1 MNSFFFIILGITLFN
16 FILEQYLDFLNS
28 KLWSNE
34 LPKELEGIYDAE
46 KYRKSQDYTKVKT
59 RFSLITDTFSLALI
73 LIMLFCGGF
82 GIIDNFLRSF
92 TENPILLSLL
102 FFGVIGFASDLLSTP
117 FEVYFTFNIEK
128 KFGFNTTTIKTFILD
143 KIKGWLIGLLIGGLL
158 LAGIV
163 WIYLNTGE
171 YFWLFAW
178 AAISFFMLFMTMFY
192 SNLIVPLFNKQ
203 KPLEPG
209 ELRDEIEKFAKKV
222 KFKLNNIYVID
233 GSKRSKK
240 ANAYFTGLGPKK
252 RIVLYDTL
260 IADHTKEELVAVLAH
275 EIGHYKKKHTVSS
288 MIIGIVETGAML
300 FILSI
305 FISYPELAKALGSD
319 IQSFHIGIL
328 AFALLYSPISLILG
342 LFMNILSRK
351 HEYEADRYAG
361 ENYNPES
368 LKLALKK
375 LSVNSLSNLRPH
387 PLYVFFNY
395 SHPTLLQR
403 LKALDE
409 IIA

>member
-1 MNSFFFIILGITLFN
+1 MNSFFYIILGITLFN
-16 FILEQYLDFLNS
+16 FILERYLDYLNR

-59 RFSLITDTFSLALI
+59 RFSLITDTYSFVLI
-73 LIMLFCGGF
+73 LMMLFLGGF
-82 GIIDNFLRSF
+82 GLIDNFIRTY
-92 TENPILLSLL
+92 TENPILLTIC
-102 FFGVIGFASDLLSTP
+102 FFGIIGFSSDLLSIP
-117 FEVYFTFNIEK
+117 FDIYFTFNIERR
-128 KFGFNTTTIKTFILD
+128 FGFNTTTAKTFILD
-143 KIKGWLIGLLIGGLL
+143 KLKGWLIGIIIGGLL
-158 LAGIV
+158 LSGIV

-171 YFWLFAW
+171 YFWIFAW

-203 KPLEPG
+203 KPLEKG
-209 ELRDEIEKFAKKV
+209 ELRDAIEEFAKKV
-222 KFKLNNIYVID
+222 NFKLNNIYVID

-275 EIGHYKKKHTVSS
+275 EIGHYKKKHTLSS

-305 FISYPELAKALGSD
+305 FIKDPELSIALGSN
-319 IQSFHIGIL
+319 IQSFHLGIL

-342 LFMNILSRK
+342 LGMNILSRK

-368 LKLALKK
+368 LQLALKK
-375 LSVNSLSNLRPH
+375 LSVNSLNNLRPH

-409 IIA
+409 LKA

>member
-1 MNSFFFIILGITLFN
+1 MNSFFYIILGITLFN
-16 FILEQYLDFLNS
+16 FILERFLDHLNR

-34 LPKELEGIYDAE
+34 LPKELEGIYDAD
-46 KYRKSQDYTKVKT
+46 KYKKSQDYTKVKT

-73 LIMLFCGGF
+73 LIMLFSGGF
-82 GIIDNFLRSF
+82 GIIDNYFRTI
-92 TENPILLSLL
+92 TENPILLTLL
-102 FFGVIGFASDLLSTP
+102 FFGTIGFASDLLSTP
-117 FEVYFTFNIEK
+117 FEVYFTFSIEK
-128 KFGFNTTTIKTFILD
+128 KFGFNTTTIITFILD

-171 YFWLFAW
+171 YFWFYAW
-178 AAISFFMLFMTMFY
+178 AAISFFMLFMSMFY

-209 ELRDEIEKFAKKV
+209 ELRDAIEEFAKKV

-260 IADHTKEELVAVLAH
+260 ITDHTTEELIGVLAH
-275 EIGHYKKKHTVSS
+275 EIGHYKKKHTLSS
-288 MIIGIVETGAML
+288 TIIGIAETGVML

-305 FISYPELAKALGSD
+305 FISNPELSKAMGAD

-328 AFALLYSPISLILG
+328 AFALLYSPVSLILG
-342 LFMNILSRK
+342 LGLNILSRK
-351 HEYEADRYAG
+351 HEYAADRYAG

-368 LKLALKK
+368 LQLALKK
-375 LSVNSLSNLRPH
+375 LSVNSLNNLRPH
-387 PLYVFFNY
+387 PLYVFFYY

-409 IIA
+409 ISA

>member
-1 MNSFFFIILGITLFN
+1 MNSFFYIILGITLFN
-16 FILEQYLDFLNS
+16 FILERFLDYLNS
-28 KLWSNE
+28 KLWSNQ

-59 RFSLITDTFSLALI
+59 RFSLINEAFSLFLI
-73 LIMLFCGGF
+73 LLMLFSGGF
-82 GIIDNFLRSF
+82 GIIDNFLRTY
-92 TENPILLSLL
+92 TENPILLTII
-102 FFGVIGFASDLLSTP
+102 FFGIIGFASDLLSIP
-117 FEVYFTFNIEK
+117 FEIYFTFNIEK
-128 KFGFNTTTIKTFILD
+128 RFGFNTTTVKTFVAD
-143 KIKGWLIGLLIGGLL
+143 KLKGWFLGLIIGGLL
-158 LAGIV
+158 LTLIV

-171 YFWLFAW
+171 YFWLYAW
-178 AAISFFMLFMTMFY
+178 GAVSFFMLFMSMFY

-209 ELRDEIEKFAKKV
+209 ELRDAIEEFAKKV

-260 IADHTKEELVAVLAH
+260 IADHTTEELVGVLAH
-275 EIGHYKKKHTVSS
+275 EIGHYKKKHTLTST
-288 MIIGIVETGAML
+288 ILGIAETGVML
-300 FILSI
+300 FILSV
-305 FISYPELAKALGSD
+305 FISNPELSKAMGSE
-319 IQSFHIGIL
+319 IPSFQIGIL
-328 AFALLYSPISLILG
+328 AFGLLYSPVSLILG
-342 LFMNILSRK
+342 LAMNLLSRK
-351 HEYEADRYAG
+351 NEYAADRYAG

-368 LKLALKK
+368 LQLALKK

-387 PLYVFFNY
+387 PLYVFFYY

-403 LKALDE
+403 LKALD
-409 IIA
+409 

>member
-1 MNSFFFIILGITLFN
+1 MNSFFYIILGITLFN
-16 FILEQYLDFLNS
+16 FILERFLDYLNS

-59 RFSLITDTFSLALI
+59 RFSVITDTFSLVLI
-73 LIMLFCGGF
+73 LLMLFSGGF
-82 GIIDNFLRSF
+82 GIIDNFLRSY
-92 TENPILLSLL
+92 TENPILLTII
-102 FFGVIGFASDLLSTP
+102 FFGIIGFASDMLSMP
-117 FEVYFTFNIEK
+117 FEIYFTFNIEK
-128 KFGFNTTTIKTFILD
+128 RFGFNTTTVKTYIAD
-143 KIKGWLIGLLIGGLL
+143 KVKGWLLGLIIGGLL
-158 LAGIV
+158 LTVIV

-171 YFWLFAW
+171 YFWLYAW
-178 AAISFFMLFMTMFY
+178 AAISFFMLFMSMFY

-209 ELRDEIEKFAKKV
+209 ELRDAIEEFAKKV

-260 IADHTKEELVAVLAH
+260 ISDHTKEELVGVLAH
-275 EIGHYKKKHTVSS
+275 EIGHYKKKHTLTST
-288 MIIGIVETGAML
+288 ILGIAETGVML
-300 FILSI
+300 FILSV
-305 FISYPELAKALGSD
+305 FISNPELSKAMGSE
-319 IQSFHIGIL
+319 IPSFHIGIL
-328 AFALLYSPISLILG
+328 AFGLLYSPVSLILG
-342 LFMNILSRK
+342 LAMNLLSRK
-351 HEYEADRYAG
+351 NEYAADRYAG
-361 ENYNPES
+361 EKYNPES
-368 LKLALKK
+368 LQLALKK

-387 PLYVFFNY
+387 PLYVFFYY

-403 LKALDE
+403 LRALE
-409 IIA
+409 KV

>member
-319 IQSFHIGIL
+319 IQSFHLGIL